1 MMYKKTTQSNK
12 KTSHKV
18 EEANIQ
24 KKKNSPK
31 NCKLG
36 KVLDLISDTRRHMS
50 RRVCDSIHL

>member
-24 KKKNSPK
+24 KKKIALKIAS
-31 NCKLG
+31 
-36 KVLDLISDTRRHMS
+36 
-50 RRVCDSIHL
+50 